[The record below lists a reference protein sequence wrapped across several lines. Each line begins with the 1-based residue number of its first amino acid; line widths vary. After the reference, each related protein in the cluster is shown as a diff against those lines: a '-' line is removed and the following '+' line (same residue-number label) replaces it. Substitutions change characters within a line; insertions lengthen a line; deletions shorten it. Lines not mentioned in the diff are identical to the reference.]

1 MRNFVRYFGLI
12 FLQYMAVV
20 AVFVVVVVLGCRYTP
35 LSLFENYG
43 YMLPSLGV
51 WLTPMTLAG
60 SQANT
65 SLLIYYGVR
74 RRRCFV
80 CVQILAVAMSLCTI
94 VMAMAGM
101 EIIRRLVSDYDM
113 EVTVWSLPV
122 IFVASVAITELAF
135 LVQYLPRGA
144 GQRTASVLM
153 VLIIIS
159 FAAAITVG
167 VLKALDLPLPFFP
180 VSVLRPGWLIFTVV
194 CGLTAAA
201 VGALCWRYFRKA
213 VIRL

>member
-1 MRNFVRYFGLI
+1 MRNLVRYFSLI

-20 AVFVVVVVLGCRYTP
+20 AAFVVVVVLGCRYTP

-43 YMLPSLGV
+43 YMLPSLGI

-60 SQANT
+60 SHANT
-65 SLLIYYGVR
+65 AVLLYYGVR

-80 CVQILAVAMSLCTI
+80 CVQILAVGMSLCTI

-101 EIIRRLVSDYDM
+101 AVIRSLVFDYDM

-122 IFVASVAITELAF
+122 IFVASVVITELA
-135 LVQYLPRGA
+135 LLAQYLPRGA
-144 GQRTASVLM
+144 GQRAVSILM
-153 VLIIIS
+153 VLVIIS
-159 FAAAITVG
+159 LAAAVTMG
-167 VLKALDLPLPFFP
+167 VLKALDLPLHLFP
-180 VSVLRPGWLIFTVV
+180 ASVLRPGWLIFTVV
-194 CGLTAAA
+194 CGLAAAA
-201 VGALCWRYFRKA
+201 VGALSWRYFRKA